1 MNISVIIPIYNAVE
15 FLPNLLECLEKNDFK
30 ENDEILLIDN
40 GSSDNSYQI
49 CLEMAIKNQKLYKV
63 LKYTEKADSYAVRN
77 FGVRQ
82 AKNEILVFTD
92 SDTKPLSSWISTIRK
107 TIKIGTIIAGKI
119 ELEIINN
126 GLWEH
131 FDSIAHL
138 QSEKNAKKN
147 SIATANMTVFK
158 EDFFKVGYFEERFSG
173 GDYEWSKRA
182 AQKKLTIIYSPE
194 AMVYHPTRK
203 TFEQIL
209 KKEQRIAYGTGNH
222 HRNKGK
228 SLFSLI
234 ILYILK
240 ILKFDTNIKYMRL
253 LKMRGFNN
261 KAQWEFNNKF
271 MIIRFEQLKYVIK
284 GYKMINVRKIGIK

>member
-82 AKNEILVFTD
+82 AKNEVLVFTD

-147 SIATANMTVFK
+147 SIATANMAVFK

-228 SLFSLI
+228 NLFSLI